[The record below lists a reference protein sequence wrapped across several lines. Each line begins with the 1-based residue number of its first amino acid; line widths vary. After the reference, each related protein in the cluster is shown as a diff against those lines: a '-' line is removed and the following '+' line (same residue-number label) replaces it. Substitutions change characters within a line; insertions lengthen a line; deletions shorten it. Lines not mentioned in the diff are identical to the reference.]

1 MVGAVRK
8 PFGVLAVGV
17 LLAATIA
24 ACGNNTV
31 PNLPGSS
38 NGNNNGNNNG
48 NGTSLTSGLSSNL
61 DALTSYQFTEN
72 VFGQSSTDTPG
83 PGGSI
88 APMIT
93 GTVVNKPV
101 KSIFLNEYGA
111 AQFIVIGT
119 KAWTSSDGTSWTS
132 IDSLGTTVSALLPGA
147 DYATYFDMYATQ
159 FTVAGNETKNGVQC
173 VHYKGNDSLG
183 ALYKGLTGVSM
194 TFQADLWVAKD
205 GNYPVSGIY
214 GLSGSSGGQSGS
226 FGFQFDVTKINDPAN
241 AVTAPTNVIAIPT

>member
-24 ACGNNTV
+24 ACGNNAV
-31 PNLPGSS
+31 PNVPGSS

-72 VFGQSSTDTPG
+72 VFGQSSTDTPA
-83 PGGSI
+83 PGGSV

-111 AQFIVIGT
+111 AQFIVIGA

-132 IDSLGTTVSALLPGA
+132 IDSVGT
-147 DYATYFDMYATQ
+147 
-159 FTVAGNETKNGVQC
+159 
-173 VHYKGNDSLG
+173 
-183 ALYKGLTGVSM
+183 
-194 TFQADLWVAKD
+194 
-205 GNYPVSGIY
+205 
-214 GLSGSSGGQSGS
+214 
-226 FGFQFDVTKINDPAN
+226 
-241 AVTAPTNVIAIPT
+241 